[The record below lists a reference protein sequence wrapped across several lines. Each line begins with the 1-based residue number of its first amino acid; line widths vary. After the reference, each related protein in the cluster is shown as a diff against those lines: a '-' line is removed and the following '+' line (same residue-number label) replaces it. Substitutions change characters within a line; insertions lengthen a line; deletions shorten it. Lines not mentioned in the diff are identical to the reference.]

1 MKRLIILIVFGITF
15 FLLASVALT
24 VQASGQLQ
32 QPQFSTPTARP
43 DGRIIYIVQEG
54 DNCIRISLLTGVPM
68 DQLRALNR
76 LDTNCLLSPGQE
88 LLIGIGGPAPGVAAT
103 AGPEASP
110 TPAPPTPTAI
120 PGAADVCVTLFEDLN
135 GDALRQETEVI
146 IPDGAVSI
154 TGSSGQYSQTATTQ
168 AGVDPVCFTKVPIGR
183 YNISVAA
190 PQGYNPTSLL
200 NYTLEI
206 KAGDVKTGEIKPG
219 DRVYVDFGAQWASLS
234 PVTDPGTGKDEGD
247 SSLLGIIGGIL
258 LLAGIGLAVYAWLA
272 YGRKPKYM

>member
-1 MKRLIILIVFGITF
+1 MKRLIFLIAFPITLL
-15 FLLASVALT
+15 LLASAALT
-24 VQASGQLQ
+24 AQASGQPQ

-43 DGRIIYIVQEG
+43 DGRIIYIVQEN
-54 DNCIRISLLTGVPM
+54 DSCIRISLLTGVPM

-76 LDTNCLLSPGQE
+76 LDTDCALSIGQE
-88 LLIGIGGPAPGVAAT
+88 LLIGIGGPAPNAAAT

-110 TPAPPTPTAI
+110 TPALPTPTTL
-120 PGAADVCVTLFEDLN
+120 PGAVDVCVTLFEDLN

-168 AGVDPVCFTKVPIGR
+168 AGLDPVCFTKVPIGS

-206 KAGDVKTGEIKPG
+206 KAGDVKTGEIQPG
-219 DRVYVDFGAQWASLS
+219 DRVYVDFGAQKASLS
-234 PVTDPGTGKDEGD
+234 PVTDPGAGKDEGD
-247 SSLLGIIGGIL
+247 SGLLGIIGGIL

-272 YGRKPKYM
+272 FGRRPKYM